1 MPTHLQLAWVAK
13 PRRSYHGAQFLGL
26 VWHLRPFC
34 PWAQNIPAPRVLL
47 MPSYCQGKDN
57 LASSHLLLQAPGPVL
72 TLLVTRGYLPY
83 GYLYQLRV
91 QTSGFLLSNPDT

>member
-1 MPTHLQLAWVAK
+1 
-13 PRRSYHGAQFLGL
+13 
-26 VWHLRPFC
+26 
-34 PWAQNIPAPRVLL
+34 

-57 LASSHLLLQAPGPVL
+57 LASSHLPLQAPGPVL

-91 QTSGFLLSNPDT
+91 QTSGLLLSNPDT

>member
-1 MPTHLQLAWVAK
+1 
-13 PRRSYHGAQFLGL
+13 
-26 VWHLRPFC
+26 
-34 PWAQNIPAPRVLL
+34 

-57 LASSHLLLQAPGPVL
+57 LASSHLPLQAPGPVL